1 VKFLRRA
8 FSALF
13 LGVLFA
19 TGLRVGGVT
28 GAPRQ
33 HGGWRPL
40 ELPDPEPADA

>member
-1 VKFLRRA
+1 MKFFRRA
-8 FSALF
+8 FSALI

-19 TGLRVGGVT
+19 AGLRVGGVT

-40 ELPDPEPADA
+40 ELPDPRSSDV